1 MIRKFKVYFRT
12 NKIWFIIGT
21 IVFFLIGTT
30 IYGLSRMESFY
41 RVLTLAQLPVQFLL
55 AFVSAAVFVFMYM
68 TVLQRGGFSSLK
80 KKKIKAKDIKVS
92 FKEVIGLEGAKKEA
106 LEVVQLIKDRT
117 QLQKIGGKI
126 IKGILLMGP
135 PGCGKTLLA
144 KAIATECTIPFISV
158 AGSEFVEMFVG
169 VGAGRVRS
177 LFKKARDYAY
187 SDGAC
192 IVFIDEI
199 EVIGRGRTFS
209 PMGGE
214 REANST
220 QNQLLIEMDGLDNK
234 KSNVIVIAAT
244 NADEHI
250 LDKALLRPGRFDRKI
265 SITLPNLKERK
276 DLFEFYLRSVEVS
289 SDVKIDRLAKKAV
302 YRSPADIENMI
313 KEAALIATRKKK
325 EQIDMKDLSEA
336 MDRIDLG
343 METNLD
349 MTPREL
355 EMTAYHEAGHA
366 VAIYLMHPTDDVF
379 KVTVKSHQGSLGLVA
394 HMPKEE
400 LHSADREKLIADII
414 VSLAGYTAERI
425 KYKTSTI
432 GVSADFNQAMR
443 IANAMVWKVGMGE
456 SGFVG
461 DFSAIPKEEVSQKLK
476 EKLNNETL
484 EILNSCKVKAEK
496 FLKENWDAVDAVAK
510 RLIKDKELDFDEL
523 EETMATVS
531 KKKPERVDTNDT
543 NN

>member
-1 MIRKFKVYFRT
+1 
-12 NKIWFIIGT
+12 
-21 IVFFLIGTT
+21 
-30 IYGLSRMESFY
+30 
-41 RVLTLAQLPVQFLL
+41 
-55 AFVSAAVFVFMYM
+55 M